1 MMAPAAAVMRIVAVG
16 ECTRDRYA
24 ALGVDRVGGISLNF
38 AVHARGCGAHEAAL
52 VSCTGTDGW
61 GPEVRAALARAGV
74 DATHV
79 HTREGATAS
88 QLIELGVDG
97 ERRFPPG
104 GYDPGVLSAF
114 ALDPDDL
121 AFIAGHDVVAI
132 PYFRQMAHLFHP
144 AMQAA
149 APGARR
155 VADLLDGE
163 DLGPDLSGI
172 DAVLDRLDLAFIS
185 GSDLTVDRLLAR
197 SADTRALVV
206 VTHGAGGCTAL
217 AGGRRLF
224 EPAVP
229 VPAHERVDST
239 GCGDAFQAAFSV
251 AWMRG
256 CSIQESLRA
265 GAQRAAGVVRHLG
278 AIPAGGR

>member
-1 MMAPAAAVMRIVAVG
+1 MRIVAVG

-24 ALGVDRVGGISLNF
+24 AIGVDRVGGISLNF
-38 AVHARGCGAHEAAL
+38 AVHARGCGVHEVAL
-52 VSCTGTDGW
+52 VSCTGSDDW
-61 GPEVRAALARAGV
+61 GPEVRATLARAGV

-79 HTREGATAS
+79 HTREGETAS

-104 GYDPGVLSAF
+104 GYNPGVLSAF

-132 PYFRQMAHLFHP
+132 PYFRQIAHLFDP
-144 AMQAA
+144 AMRAA
-149 APGARR
+149 GPGARR

-163 DLGPDLSGI
+163 DLGPDLAGI

-185 GSDLTVDRLLAR
+185 GGDDTVERLLPR
-197 SADTRALVV
+197 SARTRTLMV
-206 VTHGAGGCTAL
+206 VTHGPRGASAL
-217 AGGRRLF
+217 VGGRRLF
-224 EPAVP
+224 EPATDVP
-229 VPAHERVDST
+229 VNERIDTT
-239 GCGDAFQAAFSV
+239 GCGDAFQAAFTV
-251 AWMRG
+251 AWVSG
-256 CSIQESLRA
+256 GAIQESLRA